1 MKILLVEDEQALRR
15 QLADGL
21 TAAGFRCDEAA
32 DGMEGYF
39 QAMEYPYDLAI
50 IDLGL
55 PKIDGIELIRR
66 LRTDGCQYPLLILTA
81 RGGWK
86 SRVEGLEAGADDY
99 LEKPFHMEELQA
111 RVRALLRRM
120 TGHSARIS
128 AGPLVLDT
136 QSQTVS
142 LQGQAM
148 DLTAFEFKILDYLMR
163 HANEVISKST
173 LTDYLYAQDFDRD
186 SNVIEVLMGRLRK
199 KLAVADGFCPIQT
212 LRGRGYQFVMD

>member
-15 QLADGL
+15 QLAEGL
-21 TAAGFRCDEAA
+21 GREGFRCDEAA

-120 TGHSARIS
+120 TGHLSQITC
-128 AGPLVLDT
+128 GPLALDT
-136 QSQTVS
+136 QTQHVT
-142 LQGQAM
+142 LQGELL
-148 DLTAFEFKILDYLMR
+148 DLTAYEFKILDYLMR
-163 HANEVISKST
+163 HANEVISKAT

-199 KLAVADGFCPIQT
+199 KLALADGFSPIQT
-212 LRGRGYQFVMD
+212 LRGRGYQFLSD

>member
-1 MKILLVEDEQALRR
+1 VKILLVEDEQALRQ
-15 QLADGL
+15 QLVAGL
-21 TAAGFRCDEAA
+21 TAEGFRCDEAV
-32 DGMEGYF
+32 DGKDGYF
-39 QAMEYPYDLAI
+39 QASEYPYDLAI

-99 LEKPFHMEELQA
+99 LEKPFHMEELVA
-111 RVRALLRRM
+111 RARALLRRM
-120 TGHSARIS
+120 TGHSSIIS
-128 AGPLVLDT
+128 HGPLALDI
-136 QSQTVS
+136 QSQTAQ
-142 LQGQAM
+142 LKGERM
-148 DLTAFEFKILDYLMR
+148 ELTAYEFKILDYLMR
-163 HANEVISKST
+163 HADQVVAKAT

-199 KLAVADGFCPIQT
+199 KLSLADGYNPIRT